1 MISEL
6 PMYVSFIFNA
16 AVILTAVFFYF
27 AVRSKPKLNFE
38 DGIVPDMNINIEN
51 DSRVDTETDY
61 SKITTIVMLIFL
73 LTQGV
78 LGMTGFFTNTNA
90 IPPRMIYLA
99 PPALLF
105 LFGIF
110 FLNSGKKFT
119 DSLNPKIL
127 TYLHIVRIPV
137 EIVLYL
143 LFVNKLVPEVMT
155 FAGNNFDILAGI
167 SAPFA
172 AYFGYR
178 KNPES
183 KIARTGLLIWNFICL
198 GLLFNIIL
206 TAVFSVTSPFQLLA
220 IKQPNIGMLYFPFM
234 WLPGFIVPLVFF
246 SHLICIRKLL

>member
-6 PMYVSFIFNA
+6 PVYVSFIFNV

-27 AVRSKPKLNFE
+27 ATRSKPILHSD
-38 DGIVPDMNINIEN
+38 DGIDQDININIETDPDAN
-51 DSRVDTETDY
+51 TDY
-61 SKITTIVMLIFL
+61 SKRTIIVMLLFL
-73 LTQGV
+73 LIQGV
-78 LGMTGFFTNTNA
+78 LGMTGFFTDTKA
-90 IPPRMIYLA
+90 IPPRMIFLA

-105 LFGIF
+105 LLAIF

-119 DSLNPKIL
+119 DTLDPKIL
-127 TYLHIVRIPV
+127 TYLHSVRIPV

-155 FAGNNFDILAGI
+155 FEGNNFDILAGI

-183 KIARTGLLIWNFICL
+183 KIARISLLIWNFICL
-198 GLLFNIIL
+198 GLLFNIVL
-206 TAVFSVTSPFQLLA
+206 TAVFSVPSPFQLLA
-220 IKQPNIGMLYFPFM
+220 IKQPNIGILYFPFM
-234 WLPGFIVPLVFF
+234 WLPGFIVPLVLF
-246 SHLICIRKLL
+246 SHLVCIRKLL